1 MKTIILIITLFA
13 SALPALANEADQL
26 YRLGMTAMKE
36 GKPEIAERAFR
47 QALKVQPGH
56 AQARYQLGQLP
67 AQAEQLKAKRRAAEL
82 GEVRLPAI
90 DFAGVTL
97 NDALAAMGQMVE
109 TESAKTRGE
118 DKALTPNFMVQDP
131 SGALGAKEVSLR
143 LKNVPAKVAL
153 EYLLQQVGATARYDQ
168 HATVIRPAK

>member
-1 MKTIILIITLFA
+1 MKIIVILFA
-13 SALPALANEADQL
+13 LLASSLPLLADEADQL
-26 YRLGMTAMKE
+26 YRLGMAAMQE
-36 GKPEIAERAFR
+36 GKPEAAEAAFR
-47 QALKVQPGH
+47 KALQLRPAH

-67 AQAEQLKAKRRAAEL
+67 AQAETLKARRRAAEL
-82 GEVRLPAI
+82 GEVKLPVI
-90 DFAGVTL
+90 EFSGVTL
-97 NDALAAMGQMVE
+97 NEALAAMGQMVE

-131 SGALGAKEVSLR
+131 SGTLGSKEVTLR

-153 EYLLQQVGATARYDQ
+153 DYLLQSVGATARYDQ

>member
-1 MKTIILIITLFA
+1 MKSIVLLLVLIAT
-13 SALPALANEADQL
+13 SLPAFSND
-26 YRLGMTAMKE
+26 
-36 GKPEIAERAFR
+36 AERLYQMGLAAMNQGQPEAAEKAFR
-47 QALKVQPGH
+47 EALRIQPNH

-67 AQAEQLKAKRRAAEL
+67 ARAEALKAQRRAAEL
-82 GEVRLPAI
+82 AEIRLPAI

-97 NDALAAMGQMVE
+97 NEALAALGQMIE
-109 TESAKTRGE
+109 TESAKSRGE

-131 SGALGAKEVSLR
+131 GGSLGDKEVNLR

-153 EYLLQQVGATARYDQ
+153 DYLLQQVGATARYDE